1 MIKIITDS
9 SSNFTQEEAKKLGIT
24 VIPLTFI
31 FGSEQYL
38 DGIDMSW
45 EDFYKRLAREKE
57 LPHTSQLTEE
67 QIESAVAE
75 AKKQADEVLI
85 MPIASVL
92 SGSMERCRAVAAR
105 HENIYVY
112 DTKCTTVMLKSLV
125 LEALANVDKPVGEII
140 KILDGYR
147 PKLKLYAVLD
157 TLENLRKGGR
167 LSSVA
172 ALIGNLLK
180 IKPVIALG
188 SDGKVE
194 LVSKQ
199 FGIKKGISYIAE
211 KVDVKKID
219 FTKPVYLIYTGN
231 DENSEIL
238 NAKVG
243 AKYSEKSNICPVIGV
258 HIGADAAGIVF
269 AEK

>member
-9 SSNFTQEEAKKLGIT
+9 SSNITQEEAKKLGII
-24 VIPLTFI
+24 VMPLTFI

-45 EDFYKRLAREKE
+45 EDFYKRMEKEKE
-57 LPHTSQLTEE
+57 LPHTSQLTED
-67 QIESAVAE
+67 QIEQAVQQ
-75 AKKQADEVLI
+75 AKKDADEVLI
-85 MPIASVL
+85 MPIAAVL
-92 SGSMERCRAVAAR
+92 SGSSERCKAVAAR
-105 HENIYVY
+105 HENVYVY
-112 DTKCTTVMLKSLV
+112 DTRSTTVMLKSLV
-125 LEALANVDKPVGEII
+125 LEALANADKPVSEVV
-140 KILDGYR
+140 KILDAYR

-180 IKPVIALG
+180 IKPVI
-188 SDGKVE
+188 SFTDNGKVD
-194 LVSKQ
+194 LISKQ
-199 FGIKKGISYIAE
+199 FGMKKGISYVAE

-238 NAKVG
+238 HAKLG
-243 AKYSEKSNICPVIGV
+243 AECSEKSNICPVIGV
-258 HIGADAAGIVF
+258 HIGSNAAGIVF